1 MNPQDAAATR
11 VTTRGLA
18 WLFLAWV
25 IFYAFLAPGFSSFE
39 TPTYEL
45 VLGLLRNG
53 SLSFDQPP
61 STIFFASPEGRFY
74 DPHEIGANL
83 PLLFVAWLVREIG
96 MIAGVTLTMRH
107 YVFAGC
113 FLGSLYIAVGLVTFF
128 VLATRFYSCSVR
140 RALWSTIVLGT
151 GTQLLV
157 YSGAA
162 ADVTLVTMLL
172 MLLFA
177 FLKAYWQ
184 RPRPGVLAMAF
195 FMASLAVGTRITAA
209 AVIPVLCAFVLLERR
224 LGWTDRLAHL
234 GAGLVALLPGA
245 AWVLY
250 YNWLR
255 TGEPL
260 VFPTTF
266 YTTVRFDPSYY
277 QQSLVGVLLSPSRGL
292 LVMNPVLILVPFA
305 LFRWGRALWR
315 EVTLALAVFLLTL
328 ARAGASVN
336 WHGGGGWG
344 MRLYIYLIPLFFVPV
359 AVALDR
365 SPPGCRF
372 RRAASGLWLL
382 GLLINL
388 SAMVTNWHYRQSLMG
403 FDAIWNVNGQA
414 LDVLLAAARNVAR
427 LVGAPLGPDIV
438 PGASAANVA
447 ASNSMS
453 LWWLNLRFVGVPLS
467 VCLTWGAL
475 HAIGTAVVS
484 ALGYRHLV
492 GVRKGTPPDPRDVS
506 IGSGG

>member
-1 MNPQDAAATR
+1 
-11 VTTRGLA
+11 V
-18 WLFLAWV
+18 
-25 IFYAFLAPGFSSFE
+25 
-39 TPTYEL
+39 
-45 VLGLLRNG
+45 
-53 SLSFDQPP
+53 
-61 STIFFASPEGRFY
+61 
-74 DPHEIGANL
+74 
-83 PLLFVAWLVREIG
+83 
-96 MIAGVTLTMRH
+96 
-107 YVFAGC
+107 
-113 FLGSLYIAVGLVTFF
+113 
-128 VLATRFYSCSVR
+128 
-140 RALWSTIVLGT
+140 
-151 GTQLLV
+151 
-157 YSGAA
+157 
-162 ADVTLVTMLL
+162 
-172 MLLFA
+172 LLFA

-184 RPRPGVLAMAF
+184 QPRPGVLAMAF
-195 FMASLAVGTRITAA
+195 FIASLAVGTRITVA
-209 AVIPVLCAFVLLERR
+209 AVVPVLCAFVLLERR
-224 LGWTDRLAHL
+224 LGWTGRLAHL
-234 GAGLVALLPGA
+234 GVGLAALLPGVT
-245 AWVLY
+245 WVLY

-292 LVMNPVLILVPFA
+292 LVMNPVLILVPLA
-305 LFRWGRALWR
+305 LLRWGRALWR

-328 ARAGASVN
+328 ARAGAAVN

-372 RRAASGLWLL
+372 RRVASGLWLV
-382 GLLINL
+382 GLLINV
-388 SAMVTNWHYRQSLMG
+388 SAMVTNWHYRQSLLG

-453 LWWLNLRFVGVPLS
+453 LWWLNLRFVGVPFWT
-467 VCLTWGAL
+467 CLTAG
-475 HAIGTAVVS
+475 VVQITLLCVCS
-484 ALGYRHLV
+484 VLAYRHFV
-492 GVRKGTPPDPRDVS
+492 TREQTARA
-506 IGSGG
+506 GSLS